1 MSFNRTGF
9 ILDNSG
15 SNIADVYTFSDDKI
29 GEGSY
34 GSVKQGVHKTTK
46 QIRAIKTIPK
56 NSVKFI
62 ARFRQEIQLMKEL
75 EHPNIIRLYETY
87 EDASS
92 IYLVMELCTGGELFD
107 RIISLG
113 CFTVRAAAMAVK
125 QMLSAIYYLHNH
137 GICHR
142 DLKPEN
148 FLLLSPE
155 ATSPLKLIDFGL
167 SARFTAD
174 KPMST
179 KSGTPYYVA
188 PEVLTGAYN
197 ERCDLWSIGVLTYVL
212 LCGYPPFNG
221 ATDRDILTAVKAGGF
236 SFPDEEWKGITKD
249 AKDFISRLLEF
260 VPSKRM
266 TAKEALEHKWLQSLP
281 SEETKMD
288 PAVQARILQ
297 SLRSFRGISKL
308 RKVALTAI
316 AHQLLDSEI
325 AELKNVFISLDTN
338 GDGSLAISEIKSAL
352 EKAGIVLPS
361 DMDELMRE
369 VDSDGSGCVDYMEF
383 IAATMD
389 RKLYNQREVCWRA
402 FKMFDRDGNGTI
414 SIAEFAKVLQDD
426 SVKKNLGEDK
436 VAEMV
441 KEFDLNGDGEI
452 DFEEFMAMM
461 QKP

>member
-1 MSFNRTGF
+1 
-9 ILDNSG
+9 
-15 SNIADVYTFSDDKI
+15 
-29 GEGSY
+29 
-34 GSVKQGVHKTTK
+34 
-46 QIRAIKTIPK
+46 
-56 NSVKFI
+56 
-62 ARFRQEIQLMKEL
+62 
-75 EHPNIIRLYETY
+75 
-87 EDASS
+87 
-92 IYLVMELCTGGELFD
+92 
-107 RIISLG
+107 
-113 CFTVRAAAMAVK
+113 
-125 QMLSAIYYLHNH
+125 
-137 GICHR
+137 
-142 DLKPEN
+142 
-148 FLLLSPE
+148 
-155 ATSPLKLIDFGL
+155 
-167 SARFTAD
+167 
-174 KPMST
+174 
-179 KSGTPYYVA
+179 
-188 PEVLTGAYN
+188 
-197 ERCDLWSIGVLTYVL
+197 
-212 LCGYPPFNG
+212 
-221 ATDRDILTAVKAGGF
+221 
-236 SFPDEEWKGITKD
+236 
-249 AKDFISRLLEF
+249 
-260 VPSKRM
+260 M